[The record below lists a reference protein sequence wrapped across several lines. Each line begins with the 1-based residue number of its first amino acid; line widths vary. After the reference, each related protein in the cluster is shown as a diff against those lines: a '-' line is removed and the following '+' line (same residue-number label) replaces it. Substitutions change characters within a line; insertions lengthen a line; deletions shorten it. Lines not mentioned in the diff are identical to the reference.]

1 MASSKKPKYPV
12 ETPEESKISLTELAN
27 NPESRTPIIVCVD
40 CSYSMLQNGRLYKMM
55 EGLERF
61 RRELEND
68 PIAADSV
75 ELCIVSYGG
84 TSARVECDFESPDRL
99 KIPEL
104 HADGETPLA
113 DAVFTAH
120 TILQRRLERYNE
132 VGVSHYRPWLVLIGD
147 GDESQSMRDL
157 DKAARLLKTES
168 DEKHLSVLCVSVGDA
183 DKAEYTSLGKLSPD
197 GQVQYL
203 NDLRFMDFFG
213 WLSRSIQKTSRSL
226 SGEEVK
232 YDPTAEWG
240 EVKTVY
246 KR

>member
-99 KIPEL
+99 KIP
-104 HADGETPLA
+104 G
-113 DAVFTAH
+113 TA
-120 TILQRRLERYNE
+120 RRR
-132 VGVSHYRPWLVLIGD
+132 
-147 GDESQSMRDL
+147 
-157 DKAARLLKTES
+157 
-168 DEKHLSVLCVSVGDA
+168 
-183 DKAEYTSLGKLSPD
+183 
-197 GQVQYL
+197 
-203 NDLRFMDFFG
+203 
-213 WLSRSIQKTSRSL
+213 
-226 SGEEVK
+226 
-232 YDPTAEWG
+232 
-240 EVKTVY
+240 
-246 KR
+246 

>member
-84 TSARVECDFESPDRL
+84 TSAGSKFRNC
-99 KIPEL
+99 
-104 HADGETPLA
+104 TPT
-113 DAVFTAH
+113 VK
-120 TILQRRLERYNE
+120 RRLPTPCSPHIPFCS
-132 VGVSHYRPWLVLIGD
+132 GVSSGTTR
-147 GDESQSMRDL
+147 
-157 DKAARLLKTES
+157 
-168 DEKHLSVLCVSVGDA
+168 SVSA
-183 DKAEYTSLGKLSPD
+183 
-197 GQVQYL
+197 
-203 NDLRFMDFFG
+203 
-213 WLSRSIQKTSRSL
+213 I
-226 SGEEVK
+226 
-232 YDPTAEWG
+232 
-240 EVKTVY
+240 TVHGSS
-246 KR
+246 

>member
-104 HADGETPLA
+104 HAGGTCGDRHPRTVHESRGWRQGRAVRSSAVLHGAQHGTDRSRPL
-113 DAVFTAH
+113 
-120 TILQRRLERYNE
+120 
-132 VGVSHYRPWLVLIGD
+132 S
-147 GDESQSMRDL
+147 ESR
-157 DKAARLLKTES
+157 
-168 DEKHLSVLCVSVGDA
+168 G
-183 DKAEYTSLGKLSPD
+183 
-197 GQVQYL
+197 
-203 NDLRFMDFFG
+203 
-213 WLSRSIQKTSRSL
+213 
-226 SGEEVK
+226 
-232 YDPTAEWG
+232 
-240 EVKTVY
+240 
-246 KR
+246 